1 MIYEIYWQLIGVYI
15 ISMVL
20 QLYYIYTRTIN
31 SLEIF
36 ILIALNMFCII
47 ILFLEN
53 PQPFQ
58 EPETSEFIALGSS
71 MQDAMY
77 GRKYNYDMI
86 VNHQKQ
92 KEISGNIHTNL
103 VNMNL

>member
-36 ILIALNMFCII
+36 ILIALNM
-47 ILFLEN
+47 
-53 PQPFQ
+53 
-58 EPETSEFIALGSS
+58 FIALGSS

>member
-1 MIYEIYWQLIGVYI
+1 MYWQFMALYV

-20 QLYYIYTRTIN
+20 QLYYIYTRPIN

-36 ILIALNMFCII
+36 ILIALNMFCVV
-47 ILFLEN
+47 ILFMER

-58 EPETSEFIALGSS
+58 EPETSDFISFGSS

-86 VNHQKQ
+86 VNHNKQ
-92 KEISGNIHTNL
+92 KELSGNIHTNL